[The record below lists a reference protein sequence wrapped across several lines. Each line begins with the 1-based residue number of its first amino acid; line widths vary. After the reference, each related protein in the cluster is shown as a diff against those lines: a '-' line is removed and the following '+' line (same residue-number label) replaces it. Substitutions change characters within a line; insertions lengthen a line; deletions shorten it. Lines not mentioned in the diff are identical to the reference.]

1 MKHWNIWMEGYIATG
16 EHGESQKI
24 NDEPILAETFDDA
37 VLYYMSITPE
47 HGIEVNSPA
56 RYISQEAYNN
66 RKSNWN
72 IWACNLYPTKE
83 EASYFDLKPGEYL
96 P

>member
-1 MKHWNIWMEGYIATG
+1 MKHWDIWMEGYSATG
-16 EHGESQKI
+16 EHGESHKI
-24 NDEPILAETFDDA
+24 NDEPIEAEHFDLAVAKFMNDHPEYKIEANTRERYVSDA
-37 VLYYMSITPE
+37 
-47 HGIEVNSPA
+47 A
-56 RYISQEAYNN
+56 FAN
-66 RKSNWN
+66 RTSNWN